1 MPTLEEFRKTLEM
14 QQKFVES
21 LRPKQLN
28 GLIETMNK
36 IDGLGLAISKIAGIN
51 AKVAILQTLS
61 IANTQL
67 LSRECQKLS
76 KFSTEFNN
84 LISPHGK
91 YNYIETDFLNHYT
104 IADLPKKE
112 AKEAVQSIIVT
123 ESSRIKSVIANLYN
137 DNEKLYSLS
146 GREFE
151 VVIQELL
158 NQQGFDFELTKQTRD
173 GGFDLF
179 ALKYVSPNLSPI
191 KYLVECKR
199 NGPHRPVGV
208 EVIRS
213 FKEVIVTEGAHKGI
227 IATTSYFTTGA
238 IKKKN
243 LTPYL
248 LDFVDKDE
256 LLRWINNYLKN

>member
-1 MPTLEEFRKTLEM
+1 MPTLEEFRKTLEV

-21 LRPKQLN
+21 LRPKEIS
-28 GLIETMNK
+28 GLIETMYK

-67 LSRECQKLS
+67 LSRECQKFS
-76 KFSTEFNN
+76 KFSTGFNN
-84 LISPHGK
+84 LINPHHK
-91 YNYIETDFLNHYT
+91 YKYIETDLLNYYSVPE
-104 IADLPKKE
+104 LPENE
-112 AKEAVQSIIVT
+112 AKQVAQAIIVT
-123 ESSRIKSVIANLYN
+123 ESSRIKTVISDIYQSNV
-137 DNEKLYSLS
+137 KLYSLT

-151 VVIQELL
+151 QVIAELL
-158 NQQGFDFELTKQTRD
+158 SHQGFDVELTKQTRD
-173 GGFDLF
+173 GGFDII
-179 ALKYVSPNLSPI
+179 ALKHVSPNLNPI

-213 FKEVIVTEGAHKGI
+213 FKDVILTQGANKGI
-227 IATTSYFTTGA
+227 IATTAYFTSDA

-243 LTPYL
+243 FTPYL
-248 LDFVDKDE
+248 LDFVDRDE
-256 LLRWINNYLKN
+256 LLHLIKNYLGK